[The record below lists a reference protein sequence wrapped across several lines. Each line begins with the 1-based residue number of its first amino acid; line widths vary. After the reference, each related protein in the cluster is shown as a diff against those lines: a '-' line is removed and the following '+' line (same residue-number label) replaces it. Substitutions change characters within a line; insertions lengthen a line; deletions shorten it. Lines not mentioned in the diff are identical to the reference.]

1 MDPAGAQSTILIIR
15 LVIANLELL
24 NLSSR
29 DDPAK
34 GLLKIVSALGSQ
46 PPQERGPLATG
57 AAGAA
62 EVVTDVDAVDAT
74 EVAAALEA
82 VTVNVYAV
90 EGVKPVTEIGE
101 LLPVAVTPP
110 GEEVT
115 V

>member
-1 MDPAGAQSTILIIR
+1 LAAAAAQAALQTGSGAGSGA
-15 LVIANLELL
+15 
-24 NLSSR
+24 
-29 DDPAK
+29 
-34 GLLKIVSALGSQ
+34 GG
-46 PPQERGPLATG
+46 ATG
-57 AAGAA
+57 AAGGA

-90 EGVKPVTEIGE
+90 EAAKPVTEIGE